1 MQQGATRAGRAA
13 RNISGTIYAFGQATP
28 VGSAYDV
35 YSLIDQAA
43 KQGIDPNVIA
53 QQFSNNPYNISYQ
66 EILSNAQTAQAGSAR
81 ATGGGG
87 YAAPMVTADLSDR
100 INALNQ
106 MYDLIYRD
114 LADLTQSRRGELEQA
129 YGQQQKGLTGQYEE
143 TARALP
149 LQYAA
154 QGVGD
159 SSYYSK
165 AAGRASD
172 IYQQNLAQMEQEKQG
187 KLGELGKFYETTMGQ
202 FRAGQEGIGRTPRS
216 ITGTQADVQSAQAQ
230 LDQALQGLAGQ
241 RAGLRT
247 NQQYVQALQGIAP
260 SQNMGAEQLKKQLD
274 ELAVSS
280 IPSFAKQTIGKG
292 LISKSGQDQT
302 FYTDY
307 FDKLQQQQG
316 QSLGA

>member
-1 MQQGATRAGRAA
+1 MAVDPRFIPNYTSRAA
-13 RNISGTIYAFGQATP
+13 IDSWIASNARQYTP
-28 VGSAYDV
+28 EQVND
-35 YSLIDQAA
+35 
-43 KQGIDPNVIA
+43 IA
-53 QQFSNNPYNISYQ
+53 QALSANTAGVSFQ
-66 EILSNAQTAQAGSAR
+66 ELQARLAENAAVPQQTTTSG
-81 ATGGGG
+81 GGGG
-87 YAAPMVTADLSDR
+87 YYTPMVTADLSDR

-114 LADLTQSRRGELEQA
+114 LADLTQSRRGELEKA
-129 YGQQQKGLTGQYEE
+129 YGEQQKGLTGQYEE

-172 IYQQNLAQMEQEKQG
+172 VYNQNLAQMEQEKQG

-202 FRAGQEGIGRTPRS
+202 FRTGQEAVGRTPRT
-216 ITGTQADVQSAQAQ
+216 ITGTQADVQAQQSQ

-260 SQNMGAEQLKKQLD
+260 SQNMGAEALKKQLD

-292 LISKSGQDQT
+292 LIQKSGQDQT
-302 FYTDY
+302 FYQDY

>member
-1 MQQGATRAGRAA
+1 MAVNPGLIPNYTSRGAIDRWIASNAGQYTPEQVNDIAQALSANTAGVSFQELQARLAENAA
-13 RNISGTIYAFGQATP
+13 VPQ
-28 VGSAYDV
+28 
-35 YSLIDQAA
+35 QAA
-43 KQGIDPNVIA
+43 A
-53 QQFSNNPYNISYQ
+53 YS
-66 EILSNAQTAQAGSAR
+66 
-81 ATGGGG
+81 GGGG
-87 YAAPMVTADLSDR
+87 YYTPTVTANLSDR

-106 MYDLIYRD
+106 MYDLIYKD
-114 LADLTQSRRGELEQA
+114 IADLTQSRRSELEKA
-129 YGQQQKGLTGQYEE
+129 YGQQQEGLTGQYQE

-172 IYQQNLAQMEQEKQG
+172 VYNQNLAQMEQDKQA
-187 KLGELGKFYETTMGQ
+187 KLGELGKFYESTMGQ
-202 FRAGQEGIGRTPRS
+202 FRTGQEAVGRTPRS
-216 ITGTQADVQSAQAQ
+216 ITGTQADVQAQQSQ
-230 LDQALQGLAGQ
+230 LDQALQSLAGQ
-241 RAGLRT
+241 RAGLKT
-247 NQQYVQALQGIAP
+247 NQQYVQSLQGIAP
-260 SQNMGAEQLKKQLD
+260 SQNMGADALKKQLD

-292 LISKSGQDQT
+292 LIQKSGQDQT

>member
-1 MQQGATRAGRAA
+1 MAVDPRFIPNYTSRGAIDSWIASNAGQ
-13 RNISGTIYAFGQATP
+13 YTP
-28 VGSAYDV
+28 EQVND
-35 YSLIDQAA
+35 
-43 KQGIDPNVIA
+43 IA
-53 QQFSNNPYNISYQ
+53 QALSANTAGVSFQ
-66 EILSNAQTAQAGSAR
+66 ELQARLAENAAVPQAR
-81 ATGGGG
+81 ATAGGGG
-87 YAAPMVTADLSDR
+87 YYTPMVTADLSDR

-114 LADLTQSRRGELEQA
+114 LADLTQSRRGELEKA
-129 YGQQQKGLTGQYEE
+129 YGEQQKGLTGQYEE

-172 IYQQNLAQMEQEKQG
+172 VYNQNLAQMEQEKQG

-202 FRAGQEGIGRTPRS
+202 FRTGQEAVGRTPRT
-216 ITGTQADVQSAQAQ
+216 ITGTQADVQAQQSQ

-260 SQNMGAEQLKKQLD
+260 SQNMGADMLKKQLD

-292 LISKSGQDQT
+292 LIQKSGQDQT